1 MNLTNFL
8 LLKDNVLDIDI
19 DEIEFLNAPLLA
31 IPDTAHLLFRFLFN
45 AFFVWIIIHIFY
57 YRKSRRLNYYF
68 TFSLIS
74 ISVFF
79 LTFLLGS
86 VKIKVGMALGLFAI
100 FGIIRYRTELI
111 SVREMTY
118 LFVIISLS
126 VINALATGLSY
137 SELLITNLIFIL
149 AIWFFEGYRNLKH
162 VSCKHIL
169 YDRIDNIKPEK
180 RQELIS
186 DLHKRTGLKITNVE
200 VGAINF
206 LQDTAML
213 KVFYE
218 LPKGETND
226 IDTLMKLPKEQ

>member
-1 MNLTNFL
+1 MQLLDLL
-8 LLKDNVLDIDI
+8 LLKKNISDLDF
-19 DEIEFLNAPLLA
+19 EEFEFLNAPLMA
-31 IPDTAHLLFRFLFN
+31 IPDTAQLLFRFLFN

-57 YRKSRRLNYYF
+57 YRKSRRLNFYF

-86 VKIKVGMALGLFAI
+86 VKIKIGMALGLFAI

-137 SELLITNLIFIL
+137 AELLVTNLIFIIS
-149 AIWFFEGYRNLKH
+149 IWFFEGCRSLRH

-180 RQELIS
+180 RHELIE

-213 KVFYE
+213 KVYYE

-226 IDTLMKLPKEQ
+226 VDTLMKLPKDS